1 MEQESFIKPIRVEEL
16 PELDDNEFCVSI
28 TKAAELSGL
37 SESQI
42 RYLESLPGINLGK
55 RGPKERNRV
64 YTKQD
69 VKLLWWIAQKQKDH
83 RPSEIADFLSQH
95 QEEILGNLGRIT
107 LKQVVEHEQISSG
120 YDVLVSRLVA
130 LILSM
135 WQEAALGHGKKADAV
150 IMSVVFGPQD
160 ETWKASFLQNLT

>member
-1 MEQESFIKPIRVEEL
+1 MEQESLIKPIRVGEL

-37 SESQI
+37 TESQI
-42 RYLESLPGINLGK
+42 RYLESLTGVNIGK

-69 VKLLWWIAQKQKDH
+69 VKLLWWVAQNQKNH

-95 QEEILGNLGRIT
+95 QE
-107 LKQVVEHEQISSG
+107 
-120 YDVLVSRLVA
+120 D
-130 LILSM
+130 ILSK
-135 WQEAALGHGKKADAV
+135 L
-150 IMSVVFGPQD
+150 
-160 ETWKASFLQNLT
+160 

>member
-1 MEQESFIKPIRVEEL
+1 MEQESDEK
-16 PELDDNEFCVSI
+16 EFYISI
-28 TKAAELSGL
+28 TKTTELSKL
-37 SESQI
+37 SESQKQ
-42 RYLESLPGINLGK
+42 YLESLPGINLGK

-83 RPSEIADFLSQH
+83 RPSEIADYLSQH
-95 QEEILGNLGRIT
+95 QEEILGSLGHIT

-130 LILSM
+130 L
-135 WQEAALGHGKKADAV
+135 
-150 IMSVVFGPQD
+150 
-160 ETWKASFLQNLT
+160 

>member
-1 MEQESFIKPIRVEEL
+1 MDEHFGKRGKAKKL
-16 PELDDNEFCVSI
+16 PDLDDNEFCVSI

-95 QEEILGNLGRIT
+95 QEEILGNL
-107 LKQVVEHEQISSG
+107 
-120 YDVLVSRLVA
+120 
-130 LILSM
+130 
-135 WQEAALGHGKKADAV
+135 
-150 IMSVVFGPQD
+150 
-160 ETWKASFLQNLT
+160 